1 MIMLGA
7 ALLRLVFLL
16 TMYGMGGEM
25 TATIGIAKDYLG
37 VNNGVFNFFEKMSAT
52 GTKSTY
58 SPGSLY
64 ILAVLGFASKNL
76 NYAATSVLLRLIN
89 LVADVAVVG
98 MIYFYGKKHVG
109 NKIATIY
116 ATLYALLPLSLMMSG
131 INGTFESVLI
141 ALVIASLILMVEK
154 KYLATYFVMTLA
166 AVLDIRALAVAPII
180 VAYFVYM
187 YIKDNDSI
195 KKFTANRAKIV
206 FGLVGTLVL
215 AYLLTLPVAIHQVQA
230 GDAFFGFKVMVQE
243 MTNTTFFVKDA
254 FNLYGMVAM
263 NNKTSQESVNI
274 LNLVFILVL
283 EAYVIS
289 LYFKNRN
296 KQELL
301 LLSSFT
307 FAVLA
312 VFTIKVTYTYLFL
325 SLALAIIYTMI
336 SGDKRMY
343 FVTGGIATLGFVNYA
358 QLMNQSGFVK
368 NGVVNSQ
375 ITSFET
381 TSPLYIVFCVLAVL
395 LIGYYAYVS
404 YSITNNT
411 KIVDVKAMPDTF
423 ATTVKE
429 FFKGLKNKFGKN
441 DEE

>member
-1 MIMLGA
+1 
-7 ALLRLVFLL
+7 
-16 TMYGMGGEM
+16 
-25 TATIGIAKDYLG
+25 
-37 VNNGVFNFFEKMSAT
+37 
-52 GTKSTY
+52 
-58 SPGSLY
+58 
-64 ILAVLGFASKNL
+64 
-76 NYAATSVLLRLIN
+76 
-89 LVADVAVVG
+89 
-98 MIYFYGKKHVG
+98 
-109 NKIATIY
+109 
-116 ATLYALLPLSLMMSG
+116 
-131 INGTFESVLI
+131 
-141 ALVIASLILMVEK
+141 
-154 KYLATYFVMTLA
+154 
-166 AVLDIRALAVAPII
+166 
-180 VAYFVYM
+180 
-187 YIKDNDSI
+187 
-195 KKFTANRAKIV
+195 
-206 FGLVGTLVL
+206 
-215 AYLLTLPVAIHQVQA
+215 
-230 GDAFFGFKVMVQE
+230 

-263 NNKTSQESVNI
+263 NNKISQESVNI

-301 LLSSFT
+301 LLASFT